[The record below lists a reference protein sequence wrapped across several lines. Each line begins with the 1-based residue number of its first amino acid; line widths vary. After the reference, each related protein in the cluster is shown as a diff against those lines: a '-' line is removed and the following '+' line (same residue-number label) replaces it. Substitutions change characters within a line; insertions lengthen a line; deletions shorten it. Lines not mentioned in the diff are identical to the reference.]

1 MVECSLPI
9 SRKELEK
16 PPWIADGVTI
26 PANPRA
32 LTRPEL
38 WHWFSVPGD
47 HRSCPIYK
55 QKLRLTRYT
64 ENSGQAFVGN
74 KCRDRYRDRQTR
86 RMSMWSL
93 RWQTAMLEN
102 THFTFFHIS
111 NNVTFYVFLKWRVKK
126 SQRVF
131 SKSSV
136 LNHLKWVHILRSVIS
151 VIHQGL
157 SLIFSND
164 WLLKLKIWL
173 GVEANIIT

>member
-1 MVECSLPI
+1 MASPSLQT
-9 SRKELEK
+9 LG
-16 PPWIADGVTI
+16 PWPGLSYDIDFQS
-26 PANPRA
+26 PAITA
-32 LTRPEL
+32 
-38 WHWFSVPGD
+38 HVPYT
-47 HRSCPIYK
+47 SK
-55 QKLRLTRYT
+55 KLRLTRYT
-64 ENSGQAFVGN
+64 ENLGQAFVGN

-102 THFTFFHIS
+102 THFTFFKK
-111 NNVTFYVFLKWRVKK
+111 NVTFYAFLKWRVKK
-126 SQRVF
+126 SQRVV